1 MKGTIRFV
9 TGVVMVYFGGGYMRV
24 EDTLTPMQMWVTL
37 SMITVGVFLM
47 MWGTLAVEEKG

>member
-37 SMITVGVFLM
+37 SMVTVGVFLM